1 MEKKVE
7 KDAAPASVPAVA
19 QNSAPQETD
28 ANAPA
33 TPAQQ
38 ALLNGTNGIQSQDSA
53 SQSINSGPPGT
64 QNSATEFST
73 SQASSTSFAT
83 VASQPAS
90 RDVQGPGMGATAG
103 TNLNAATPGK
113 RIVKVKMEDG
123 TVFEA
128 QEGAQ
133 LSLSQAAAS
142 STSGAAN
149 AVGLNLDAL
158 EHVNGIPTIGIMNEK
173 HYISSDPAKLPQ
185 DRARSTMSIAGCE
198 YHFVPVNIA
207 PPPIEREPA
216 TAEGTRQDEDE
227 EMADTPPKTK
237 SPNPNP
243 CPFLTRADFIFGF
256 TAFFQITYNIRPP
269 GGIISTT
276 SISTALSQSE
286 AILAAAKAVLG
297 LRVVS
302 AEIGNHMMGFG
313 KETYTSIRKEPRRW
327 IRFAV
332 ELRHVAIFNEA
343 VVHVVG
349 QWPDLVLQKDWGF
362 VTPRTFDLVER
373 KAKELWMKMLEV
385 NQKLFAASLVVG
397 NHFSRERVELKRDNT
412 IRFDTWFIVQVWR
425 DWYSHQLAASRLPRK
440 LEGCTTVD
448 DGFDT
453 IIKMGHLFRQLDEAG
468 ETYLDKEE
476 LERTLKFLKPPK
488 RVHDPNSNRENR
500 SDMSGYMTWLCWEQ
514 DLKLMKDAAKDAV
527 QHLMVNNSML
537 TPQEHGI
544 RYLTCVTVAE
554 EERPWDR
561 D

>member
-1 MEKKVE
+1 
-7 KDAAPASVPAVA
+7 
-19 QNSAPQETD
+19 
-28 ANAPA
+28 
-33 TPAQQ
+33 
-38 ALLNGTNGIQSQDSA
+38 
-53 SQSINSGPPGT
+53 
-64 QNSATEFST
+64 
-73 SQASSTSFAT
+73 
-83 VASQPAS
+83 
-90 RDVQGPGMGATAG
+90 MGATAG
-103 TNLNAATPGK
+103 KNPNAATPGR

-133 LSLSQAAAS
+133 LFLPQAAAS
-142 STSGAAN
+142 STSCAAN

-173 HYISSDPAKLPQ
+173 HYICSDPAKLPQ
-185 DRARSTMSIAGCE
+185 DRARSTMSMAGCE
-198 YHFVPVNIA
+198 YYVVPVNIV
-207 PPPIEREPA
+207 PPPIEREAA
-216 TAEGTRQDEDE
+216 TAEGTPQDKEDE
-227 EMADTPPKTK
+227 EMADIPPKAK
-237 SPNPNP
+237 SPNP
-243 CPFLTRADFIFGF
+243 CPPLTRADFIFGF
-256 TAFFQITYNIRPP
+256 TAFFQITYNINPP

-276 SISTALSQSE
+276 SISAALSQCE
-286 AILAAAKAVLG
+286 AILAAAKAVSG

-302 AEIGNHMMGFG
+302 AEIGNAMTGFG

-327 IRFAV
+327 LKFAV
-332 ELRHVAIFNEA
+332 ELRHAAIFNEA

-349 QWPDLVLQKDWGF
+349 QWPDLALQKDWGF
-362 VTPRTFDLVER
+362 VTPRTFALVER
-373 KAKELWMKMLEV
+373 KAKELWMKMLEI

-397 NHFSRERVELKRDNT
+397 NHFNRERVKLKRDNT

-425 DWYSHQLAASRLPRK
+425 DWYSHQLAAARQPRE
-440 LEGCTTVD
+440 LEGRTTVD
-448 DGFDT
+448 NGFDT

-476 LERTLKFLKPPK
+476 LGQTLKFLRPPK
-488 RVHDPNSNRENR
+488 RVHDPNRKTENR

-561 D
+561 E